1 MRVAIEGNIGAG
13 KSHILAELAR
23 RGWATWQEPVE
34 TWDLDGFYADPS
46 RHAFEFSLGVL
57 LSFCR
62 VPAAAAAEGGVVVV
76 ERCPLACRHVFTQ
89 LLVNDGHLSQV
100 QWAAFKECAD
110 LLGWTPDAVVYVD
123 VPAAVCLERVGARG
137 RRCEA
142 ALDVQYLRRLEFQ
155 YDTLFKFAGADIP
168 VVERVDGTAPD
179 VVDRVEAVLASLVA
193 TRRAVD
199 RAGYLEASS

>member
-13 KSHILAELAR
+13 KSSILAELGR
-23 RGWATWQEPVE
+23 RGWATWQEPVD

-62 VPAAAAAEGGVVVV
+62 VPTGGQKDAVIVV

-110 LLGWTPDAVVYVD
+110 LLGWVPDAVVYVD
-123 VPAAVCLERVGARG
+123 VPAGVCLERIKARG
-137 RRCEA
+137 RTCEA
-142 ALDVQYLRRLEFQ
+142 AVDMQYLRRLEFQ
-155 YDTLFKFAGADIP
+155 YDTLFKFAGDVP
-168 VVERVDGTAPD
+168 VTRVDGTAPD
-179 VVDRVEAVLASLVA
+179 VVDRVEAVL
-193 TRRAVD
+193 RAV
-199 RAGYLEASS
+199 SNKKKVWPVV